1 MERDTRANSS
11 MTRRGFLSGSLA
23 GSGLTLTT
31 SMLGASAQAAQAP
44 SSNTKSNPT
53 ELLASLIWDLVAA
66 NRILADQDV
75 LDGYGHV
82 SVRSERDTGRYL
94 LARSMAPEITTADDI
109 MEYDLESNP
118 LDGRGRAMH
127 SERFIHGEIYK
138 ARPDVKSVVHFHAPS
153 VVVLSVT
160 GETLRPIYH
169 MAGFIGDGA
178 PLFDVRKAAGK
189 ATNMLISDGA
199 LGKALSQTLGNHT
212 VALMRGHGAVVVGE
226 SLQQAVGRSVYVK
239 VNAEMQV
246 QALGKKVEYLDAEEA
261 RLAGVA
267 NDSFPK
273 DWDLWKEKAMKR

>member
-1 MERDTRANSS
+1 MQKAASI
-11 MTRRGFLSGSLA
+11 TRRGFLSGSGLA
-23 GSGLTLTT
+23 LTA
-31 SMLGASAQAAQAP
+31 MLGATGPAAAQSVAGG
-44 SSNTKSNPT
+44 SKADAT
-53 ELLASLIWDLVAA
+53 EATASLIWDLVAA

-82 SVRSERDTGRYL
+82 SVRSERDPMRYL

-109 MEYDLESNP
+109 MEYDLDSNP
-118 LDGRGRAMH
+118 IDGRGRAMH

-138 ARPDVKSVVHFHAPS
+138 VRPEVQSVVHFHAPP
-153 VVVLSVT
+153 VVLMSVS

-178 PLFDVRKAAGK
+178 PLFDIRKASGK
-189 ATNMLISDGA
+189 MTNMLISDGA
-199 LGKALSQTLGNHT
+199 LGRALAQSLGNKP

-246 QALGKKVEYLDAEEA
+246 QALGKKIEFLEPEEA
-261 RLAGVA
+261 RLAGIMS
-267 NDSFPK
+267 DSFPK
-273 DWDLWKEKAMKR
+273 DWELWKEKAMKR

>member
-1 MERDTRANSS
+1 MERETRLS
-11 MTRRGFLSGSLA
+11 MTRRGFLSGPGLA
-23 GSGLTLTT
+23 LTS
-31 SMLGASAQAAQAP
+31 SMLGASAQAVAQAP
-44 SSNTKSNPT
+44 SNSAKSNPT
-53 ELLASLIWDLVAA
+53 EALASLIWDLVAA

-82 SVRSERDTGRYL
+82 SVRSERDASRYL
-94 LARSMAPEITTADDI
+94 LARSMAPEITSADDI
-109 MEYDLESNP
+109 MEYDLDSNP

-127 SERFIHGEIYK
+127 SERFIHGEIYR

-153 VVVLSVT
+153 VVVLSVS

-199 LGKALSQTLGNHT
+199 LGKALAQTLGNQS

-246 QALGKKVEYLDAEEA
+246 QVLGKKVEYLDAEEA
-261 RLAGVA
+261 RLAGIA

>member
-1 MERDTRANSS
+1 MEKATSI
-11 MTRRGFLSGSLA
+11 TRRGFLSGSGLA
-23 GSGLTLTT
+23 LTA
-31 SMLGASAQAAQAP
+31 MLGVNEPAAGQNAASGVKTDA
-44 SSNTKSNPT
+44 T
-53 ELLASLIWDLVAA
+53 EAMASLIWDLVAA

-82 SVRSERDTGRYL
+82 SVRSERDAMRYL
-94 LARSMAPEITTADDI
+94 LARSMAPEITSADDI
-109 MEYDLESNP
+109 MEYDLDSNP
-118 LDGRGRAMH
+118 IDGRGRAMH

-138 ARPDVKSVVHFHAPS
+138 VRPEVKSVVHFHAPS
-153 VVVLSVT
+153 VVLMSVS

-178 PLFDVRKAAGK
+178 PLFDIRKASGQM
-189 ATNMLISDGA
+189 TNMLISDGA
-199 LGKALSQTLGNHT
+199 LGRALAQSLGNKPM
-212 VALMRGHGAVVVGE
+212 ALMRGHGAVVVGE

-246 QALGKKVEYLDAEEA
+246 QALGKRIEFLEPEEA
-261 RLAGVA
+261 RLAGIM